1 MGGPFTLEEMQ
12 IDLLYFGILKDL
24 LGCERDKLEL
34 PSGSRVEDVLRLLR
48 ARASNSL
55 TAGQSGVWS
64 ALAVAVNREYAGA
77 STELADGDELA
88 LLPPVSGG
96 AGWHGEV
103 RGEGRGANG

>member
-1 MGGPFTLEEMQ
+1 MRSAGLFFVFLGVLCGSDSLAQAPIERRVPETTLKVQ
-12 IDLLYFGILKDL
+12 T
-24 LGCERDKLEL
+24 
-34 PSGSRVEDVLRLLR
+34 RLV
-48 ARASNSL
+48 
-55 TAGQSGVWS
+55 G
-64 ALAVAVNREYAGA
+64 VAVNREYAGA